1 MHNHFIQPPG
11 HSYLEGPPRQ
21 VPGYHSLHRMV
32 TILLAEHLTA
42 EASVLVLGAGGGL
55 EIKALAEAQSG
66 WSFDGVDPSAGMLEL
81 AADTV
86 ANYQDR
92 VRLHQGYI
100 EDAPQGPFD
109 GAICLL
115 TFHFIPREMRLETL
129 QQIQRRLKPKA
140 PLIIAHHSFP
150 QTEPERTLWISRH
163 LAFGNSQSADPE
175 VAKEAMKT
183 KLSIL
188 APDEEEALLKQ
199 AGFSGISLFYAG
211 FSFKGW
217 VAYAG

>member
-1 MHNHFIQPPG
+1 M
-11 HSYLEGPPRQ
+11 
-21 VPGYHSLHRMV
+21 
-32 TILLAEHLTA
+32 
-42 EASVLVLGAGGGL
+42 LGAGGGL

-66 WSFDGVDPSAGMLEL
+66 WSFDGVDPSADMLEL

-86 ANYQDR
+86 SDYQDR
-92 VRLHQGYI
+92 VRFHQGYI
-100 EDAPQGPFD
+100 EDAPEGAFD
-109 GAICLL
+109 AALCLL
-115 TFHFIPREMRLETL
+115 TFHFISREMRLETL

-163 LAFGNSQSADPE
+163 LAFSHSPPAQAE
-175 VAKEAMKT
+175 AAQAAQAAMKT

-188 APDEEEALLKQ
+188 APEEEEALLKQ
-199 AGFSGISLFYAG
+199 AGFCQISLFYAA

-217 VAYAG
+217 VAYADGSVASCNT